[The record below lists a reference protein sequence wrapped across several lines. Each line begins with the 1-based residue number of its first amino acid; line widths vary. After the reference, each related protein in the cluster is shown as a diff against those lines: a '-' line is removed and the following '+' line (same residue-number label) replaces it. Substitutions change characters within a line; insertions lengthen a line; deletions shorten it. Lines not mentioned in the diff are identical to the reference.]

1 MISPTFPLQLCTVL
15 QKTLEV
21 SVGQATLTPSVQSAA
36 DIVYPSDAQS
46 GEAVQFN
53 AALDDG
59 MPLRLNTLPK
69 IIKQLFFMTNLSI
82 VQYLDPW
89 TTNHTGIS
97 LPYRCNPLPAGNNTS
112 FRCKCAE
119 RSAIHRQSQQR
130 HIFRFAACIRSYRFY
145 KCYCPRRHRFGN

>member
-46 GEAVQFN
+46 GAWVQFN

-59 MPLRLNTLPK
+59 MPLMLNTLPK

-82 VQYLDPW
+82 V
-89 TTNHTGIS
+89 
-97 LPYRCNPLPAGNNTS
+97 
-112 FRCKCAE
+112 
-119 RSAIHRQSQQR
+119 
-130 HIFRFAACIRSYRFY
+130 
-145 KCYCPRRHRFGN
+145 